1 MCPIPLLQNS
11 NQLEDTVATPPPQE
25 EFPNQ
30 TLYPEDKHSANVGP
44 DPRVIQDSPVE
55 ERSSSSG
62 TEEHR
67 PISTSLDIPAINVTV
82 GTLPLTISET
92 TAIVEQNEITE
103 DITTRHSSSDNE
115 LPLDDHVI
123 SLADITSNNTAE
135 QPTVKRQGSE
145 RLSRSNHTGRD
156 TRRRA
161 RSSERPSSESSVK
174 TRTSNTP
181 SSERLSRRSIDVSSL
196 LTEQPAKQKRGKS
209 PERRNI
215 VANKSPGNNSTI
227 SETVSSDS
235 EDYQAISSSLV
246 AHKKSDNESK
256 SIASSNSLL
265 SSLPTAE
272 EWQAVAND
280 QPPCTVG
287 EKVMVDT
294 PNGFKFGKVK
304 FVGSTEFA
312 AGEWI
317 GVALERP
324 AGKLLWS

>member
-1 MCPIPLLQNS
+1 MCPTPTLQNS
-11 NQLEDTVATPPPQE
+11 NQSEDTVATPPPQE

-30 TLYPEDKHSANVGP
+30 TTLYLEHANVGP
-44 DPRVIQDSPVE
+44 DPRVIQDSPE
-55 ERSSSSG
+55 EHSSSSG
-62 TEEHR
+62 TEEHQ
-67 PISTSLDIPAINVTV
+67 PISTSLDIPAINITV
-82 GTLPLTISET
+82 GTPPLTIRET
-92 TAIVEQNEITE
+92 AAIVEQNEVTE
-103 DITTRHSSSDNE
+103 DMPSDNE

-123 SLADITSNNTAE
+123 SLAEVTSNNTAAEE
-135 QPTVKRQGSE
+135 QSHTVKRQGSE
-145 RLSRSNHTGRD
+145 RQSRSNRAGRD

-161 RSSERPSSESSVK
+161 KSSERSSDRSAK
-174 TRTSNTP
+174 TRTSNNTP

-196 LTEQPAKQKRGKS
+196 LTEQSAKQITTRGKS
-209 PERRNI
+209 PERRN
-215 VANKSPGNNSTI
+215 KSPVNNSKI

-235 EDYQAISSSLV
+235 EGEQTVSV

-256 SIASSNSLL
+256 SVASSNSSL

-272 EWQAVAND
+272 ERQTIAND
-280 QPPCTVG
+280 QPSCSVG

-304 FVGSTEFA
+304 FIGPTEFA

-324 AGKLLWS
+324 TGKFALRVLPHCMLL